1 MESTGLVFVS
11 IKTPAPQTM
20 QAFQNTCEFRC
31 VCGTRQSWYMWKRDV
46 GITDAG
52 RQVPMWAVGWRV
64 GYLRPSQLNPLHLT
78 QQGDLTCASGSSLP
92 YVVQT
97 RVQPTDPHSPG
108 PHSPLRNTCLLVKA
122 ERPLLAGTVTEVLTT
137 EKQEGSSTHHLL
149 ACSRS
154 Q

>member
-1 MESTGLVFVS
+1 MGPTGLVFVS
-11 IKTPAPQTM
+11 IKTPASQTT

-31 VCGTRQSWYMWKRDV
+31 VCDTSQNGYMWKWDV
-46 GITDAG
+46 GMTDAG
-52 RQVPMWAVGWRV
+52 KVPMSAVGWRV
-64 GYLRPSQLNPLHLT
+64 RYPRPSQLNPLHLT
-78 QQGDLTCASGSSLP
+78 QKGDLTCASGSSLP
-92 YVVQT
+92 YAVQT

-122 ERPLLAGTVTEVLTT
+122 ERPLLAGTVTEVPTI

-149 ACSRS
+149 AHSRS

>member
-1 MESTGLVFVS
+1 
-11 IKTPAPQTM
+11 
-20 QAFQNTCEFRC
+20 
-31 VCGTRQSWYMWKRDV
+31 MWKRDV
-46 GITDAG
+46 GMTDAG

-92 YVVQT
+92 YAVQT

>member
-1 MESTGLVFVS
+1 
-11 IKTPAPQTM
+11 
-20 QAFQNTCEFRC
+20 
-31 VCGTRQSWYMWKRDV
+31 
-46 GITDAG
+46 
-52 RQVPMWAVGWRV
+52 MWAVGWRV

-92 YVVQT
+92 YAVQT